1 MSKARSNKEQKETS
15 AKSAPLTGKIVIV
28 SGASSGIG
36 AVTARE
42 LACRGAQVVLAAR
55 RESELE
61 AQVSAITQ
69 AGHQAVA
76 IPTDVTDA
84 AQVTRLTEQTLDM
97 FGRVDVLVNNAG
109 IAWTKPFEKLSVEQI
124 AQIVNVNLLGTL
136 LLTRTVLPGMLE
148 RHRGSIITVAS
159 VAAHMPVD
167 ILYSTTKFGLRG
179 FSLSLRREL
188 AGRGGSVSLVSPGFV
203 RTAMSRNFRI
213 PMPGPEIVARTIAD
227 LVLKPRRGVI
237 IPSHYQAIKRIEH
250 LVSSAG
256 GLVGRS
262 GPP

>member
-1 MSKARSNKEQKETS
+1 MSIARSNKEQKAAS
-15 AKSAPLTGKIVIV
+15 AKSASLTGKIVIV

-55 RESELE
+55 RVSELE

-109 IAWTKPFEKLSVEQI
+109 ISWSSHLKNCQWSK
-124 AQIVNVNLLGTL
+124 
-136 LLTRTVLPGMLE
+136 
-148 RHRGSIITVAS
+148 
-159 VAAHMPVD
+159 
-167 ILYSTTKFGLRG
+167 
-179 FSLSLRREL
+179 
-188 AGRGGSVSLVSPGFV
+188 
-203 RTAMSRNFRI
+203 SR
-213 PMPGPEIVARTIAD
+213 
-227 LVLKPRRGVI
+227 K
-237 IPSHYQAIKRIEH
+237 
-250 LVSSAG
+250 
-256 GLVGRS
+256 
-262 GPP
+262 